1 MNAYKEVTIYFGLA
15 DEKDVSLA
23 DILSCIPLGE
33 RREWALLHME
43 ALGHPGDLDV
53 LKFEAEA
60 EIHGIAYAWDALHQM
75 QDRFA
80 QVIEM
85 MVVGG
90 ERVSHLRRAMPFEEI
105 LEAAEY
111 VVELVDGG
119 FWVVHTRSEQAVGNF
134 CGRFSRVEVVE
145 L

>member
-1 MNAYKEVTIYFGLA
+1 MNAYKEVTIYFGLS

-33 RREWALLHME
+33 RREWALLHMD
-43 ALGHPGDLDV
+43 ALGLPGDLDV
-53 LKFEAEA
+53 LKFQAEA
-60 EIHGIAYAWDALHQM
+60 EIHGIVYGWDALQQM

-111 VVELVDGG
+111 VLELEDGG
-119 FWVVHTRSEQAVGNF
+119 FWVVHTRSEQVVNNI
-134 CGRFSRVEVVE
+134 CGKFPRVEVVE